1 MKHPIYY
8 CLTLL
13 SLTFLAGSPVIGQQ
27 SGCTDPLA
35 TNFDALAIFN
45 DGSCKYLPVIHDPDF
60 AFELPQLINETSGLV
75 FFRDRIWTFNDSQGD
90 AVLYALDT
98 VSGKI
103 QQTVRVANATNVDW
117 EEITMDD
124 NYLYIGDF
132 GNNNGTRKDLC
143 IYRIPLNQIPEQQ
156 DGTVDAEIINFNYP
170 DQVSF
175 LWNKQHNFDCEA
187 FVALN
192 NQLYLFS
199 KNRGDQHSKLYRLKN
214 SPGIQEAELISSFDT
229 RGLITGASLN
239 RQDNEIVLTGYVMKV
254 WTPFVWILFDY
265 DGDDFFSGNKRRID
279 FLNLPTVQTEGVC
292 YTSGKNL
299 MISAEQTSTF
309 SARVFRFNTASWTDH
324 LSQLS
329 KKRNLRKTFITIVD
343 STDAADQLKI
353 ILNRAPAGAA
363 RVDITDAS
371 GKLLKSAALVVPD
384 ENEYSVE
391 IDISALKPG
400 KYLVSLIYGKKIVS
414 QDFVK

>member
-1 MKHPIYY
+1 MNRLLFFS
-8 CLTLL
+8 LTLL
-13 SLTFLAGSPVIGQQ
+13 AFFILPCSLVVGQQ
-27 SGCTDPLA
+27 AGCTDPLA
-35 TNFDALAIFN
+35 TNFDALAVTN
-45 DGSCKYLPVIHDPDF
+45 DGSCKYLPVIHDPAL

-75 FFRDRIWTFNDSQGD
+75 FFRDMIWSFNDSQGD
-90 AVLYALDT
+90 AVLFAMDT
-98 VSGKI
+98 LSGKI
-103 QQTVRVANATNVDW
+103 MQTVRVKNATNVDW
-117 EEITMDD
+117 EEVTLDE

-143 IYRIPLNQIPEQQ
+143 IYRIRLDQIPVQK
-156 DGTVDAEIINFNYP
+156 DGAVQAEKISFVYP
-170 DQVSF
+170 DQTSF
-175 LWNKQHNFDCEA
+175 HWDKQHNFDCEA
-187 FVALN
+187 FLALN

-214 SPGIQEAELISSFDT
+214 NPGIQEAELISSFDT

-239 RQDNEIVLTGYVMKV
+239 RQDNEIVLTGYAMKV

-265 DGDDFFSGNKRRID
+265 DGDDFYSGNKRRID

-309 SARVFRFNTASWTDH
+309 SARVFRFSTVSWSDH

-343 STDAADQLKI
+343 STDAADLLKL

-363 RVDITDAS
+363 RIDITDAS